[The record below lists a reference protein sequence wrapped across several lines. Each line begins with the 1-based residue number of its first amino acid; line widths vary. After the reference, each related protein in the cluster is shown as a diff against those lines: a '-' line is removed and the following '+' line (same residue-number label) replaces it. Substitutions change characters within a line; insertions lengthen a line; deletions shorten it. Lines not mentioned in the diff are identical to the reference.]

1 MNVMKSIIASMLKLP
16 PDMDP
21 LAANLIGAIF
31 PIIKDGQTG
40 VVSAMAVFD
49 LTFSQFRILF
59 VLDSEGTDLAVNEL
73 AERISL
79 SLPAAGRAVDAMVKM
94 GLVSRREDDIDRRV
108 KRIALTAAGSE
119 ALAQIADARRGAA
132 ERFVKKLSD
141 EERAALTTAVATLS
155 DLTRKYFAG
164 SPWATG
170 NSHCSPESPK

>member
-1 MNVMKSIIASMLKLP
+1 MIKLP

-21 LAANLIGAIF
+21 LAAGLIGAIF

-40 VVSAMAVFD
+40 VVSAMAGFD

-59 VLDSEGTDLAVNEL
+59 VLDSEGADLAVNEL

-108 KRIALTAAGSE
+108 KRIALTAAGIE
-119 ALAQIADARRGAA
+119 TLEQIGNSRRQAA
-132 ERFVKKLSD
+132 ERFVGKLND
-141 EERAALTTAVATLS
+141 EERAALTAVVATLS

-164 SPWATG
+164 SPWAVDK
-170 NSHCSPESPK
+170 SYCSPESPK